1 MLRTFVNSIKIN
13 DDTGLLDWLFW
24 FCCRNWIL
32 RKSVYWRGKT
42 RFKISVHGLSK
53 CFRDVLFVIKCWLR
67 CLVYFRQLM
76 IRYLSDFGDF
86 FFLQNGNVVVLA
98 SVLFVRVFFV
108 LFSSLSR
115 KNSLDQI
122 CYLFARNYA
131 RVHIVGMLL
140 ENVAHHLVYRELFT

>member
-42 RFKISVHGLSK
+42 RFKISVHWLSK
-53 CFRDVLFVIKCWLR
+53 CFRDVLFVIKCWFR

-140 ENVAHHLVYRELFT
+140 ENVAHNLVYRELFT